1 MRDVNAIGCQA
12 LLGFRIFPAQ
22 FRRSECAR
30 GTAKDIR
37 AVTAAPRETGFPLVL
52 YIERQRCV
60 NHHEAPIANP
70 AMTSVTPVCT
80 LADLT
85 DR

>member
-60 NHHEAPIANP
+60 NQQLQGNLSRKGFVLRRGSIGNVP
-70 AMTSVTPVCT
+70 S
-80 LADLT
+80 
-85 DR
+85 